1 MPGDSGENAVPVGS
15 RLRTVVG
22 HSAFRYL
29 VAGGLSFLFDLGLLA
44 LFKNVFN
51 WPLPVATAT
60 AFLASFVFTYTIQR
74 VFSFESAAPHGAAL
88 LKYAALVAFNVL
100 ATVAIVALVDATL
113 FGWVGGKVIA
123 TAATTVWNYFAYR
136 YWVFRAAPTSKK
148 D

>member
-1 MPGDSGENAVPVGS
+1 
-15 RLRTVVG
+15 
-22 HSAFRYL
+22 
-29 VAGGLSFLFDLGLLA
+29 VAGGLAFLFDIGLLA

-60 AFLASFVFTYTIQR
+60 AFLGSFVFTYTIQR
-74 VFSFESAAPHGAAL
+74 LFSFQSAAPHGTAL
-88 LKYAALVAFNVL
+88 VKYAALVAFNVV

-136 YWVFRAAPTSKK
+136 YWVFPAAPTSKK